1 MAGGKIMPT
10 KTYKQLDAEAGRKL
24 NKLNKES
31 SKIAKKRLKEFT
43 AISPANKKT
52 KWYY

>member
-1 MAGGKIMPT
+1 MVKS
-10 KTYKQLDAEAGRKL
+10 YKALDREAGRKL
-24 NKLNKES
+24 KKMNAKEGKL
-31 SKIAKKRLKEFT
+31 AQKRLREFT